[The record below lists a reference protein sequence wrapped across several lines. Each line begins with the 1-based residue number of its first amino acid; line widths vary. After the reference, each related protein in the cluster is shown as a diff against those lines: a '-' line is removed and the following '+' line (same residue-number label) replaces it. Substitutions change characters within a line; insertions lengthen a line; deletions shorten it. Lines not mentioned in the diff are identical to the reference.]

1 MSIQEYYSG
10 FINIWAEYKELVY
23 ANVSIEGLKT
33 LQAVHEITQRDQFH
47 MKLRREFEHV
57 RSNLMSRAPT
67 PSLETCL
74 SELLRD
80 EHQCLTQEALER
92 KDIGSCPL
100 DAAFATQAGGKDVS
114 TKQCYSCKEFGH
126 IANNYKKKYCNF
138 CKKPGHL
145 ITECRHRPQN
155 RSPNAFYATS
165 VEGLHMVP
173 NALLLSSHTSTTSN
187 AMTPEVVQQMSQS
200 AFSAF
205 CFTAMS
211 DIPHTLPLHNVFHT
225 PRLASNLISVGQL
238 VDDNCNV
245 LFFKSGCIVQD
256 QASGKVIGKGPK
268 CGRMF
273 PIGLSI
279 YPKNKFLFSLLC
291 STSTPSYQMWH
302 KRLGHP
308 NAKKLLFML
317 KFGLLL
323 NKDHVS
329 LQDVLFHC
337 DSCKLGKS
345 KALPFPIHN
354 DITTNCFDLID
365 SDVWGIAP
373 VSSHSHDKYFV
384 TFIDDYSRYT

>member
-173 NALLLSSHTSTTSN
+173 NALYAAPAHTSTTSN

-205 CFTAMS
+205 CFTAKFAN
-211 DIPHTLPLHNVFHT
+211 IKPYVG
-225 PRLASNLISVGQL
+225 NLQIQTANGEVVPIKQW
-238 VDDNCNV
+238 
-245 LFFKSGCIVQD
+245 D